1 MYFASFAFLPEKPC
15 PTGTLVK
22 RLSWMLINVGVSP
35 NPAASS
41 YLRHHPFFKKA
52 VPTLPTPVSRHAAAS
67 AHWRLSSNAL
77 VGSAERQSQILYQV
91 KTLSPHHRFVT
102 AFHSPHEVAETGLR
116 GCPPEKK
123 AAKATR

>member
-41 YLRHHPFFKKA
+41 YLRHHPFFKRA
-52 VPTLPTPVSRHAAAS
+52 ASTLVSRHAAAS
-67 AHWRLSSNAL
+67 AAL
-77 VGSAERQSQILYQV
+77 
-91 KTLSPHHRFVT
+91 
-102 AFHSPHEVAETGLR
+102 
-116 GCPPEKK
+116 
-123 AAKATR
+123 AA